1 MEELLNSI
9 KKHEGFR
16 GYCYEDSLGI
26 PTIAYGIKLPLTK
39 EEGELLLKNRLNKMI
54 QELETKRPSIK
65 NFPEPIR
72 EVLYEMAYQM
82 GVEGLLKFKKMLKAL
97 EEQDYKKASLEG
109 LDSRWA
115 KQTPNRAKKLMEK
128 IRNFA

>member
-1 MEELLNSI
+1 MEELINSI
-9 KKHEGFR
+9 KRHEGFR

-39 EEGELLLKNRLNKMI
+39 EEGELLLSHRLNKMVND
-54 QELETKRPSIK
+54 LETKRPSIK

-72 EVLYEMAYQM
+72 EVLYEMEYQM
-82 GVEGLLKFKKMLKAL
+82 CVEDLLKFKKRLKAV
-97 EEQDYKKASLEG
+97 EEQDDKKASLEG

-115 KQTPNRAKKLMEK
+115 KQTPNRAKALMDK
-128 IRNFA
+128 IKNLT